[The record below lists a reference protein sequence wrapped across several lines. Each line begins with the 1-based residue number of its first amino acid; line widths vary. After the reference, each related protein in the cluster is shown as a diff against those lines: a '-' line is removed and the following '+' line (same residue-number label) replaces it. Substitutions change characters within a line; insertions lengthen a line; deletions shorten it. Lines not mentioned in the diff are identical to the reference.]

1 MTFTSTSRA
10 DWQAQAHSAG
20 TRRSPG
26 WTLADEREARTARE
40 EEMTTAAHPQTARRR
55 PGAQESQGSPGE
67 AENDV
72 PWGAGDASLPQGHP
86 PTRPGERLVATRPRL
101 PFIPRVTAG
110 LEVAILDPRLEGGA
124 CGRRNVPCGCF
135 S

>member
-55 PGAQESQGSPGE
+55 PGAQESQGSPGKPRTTRRG
-67 AENDV
+67 V
-72 PWGAGDASLPQGHP
+72 LGTLPSRRDP
-86 PTRPGERLVATRPRL
+86 PPRPGERLAATRPHL

-124 CGRRNVPCGCF
+124 CGHRNVPRGCF
-135 S
+135 L

>member
-1 MTFTSTSRA
+1 MAINKREARWRRWETTLRLIITVRGVVNTYLRGMVMTFTSTSRA
-10 DWQAQAHSAG
+10 DWQTQAHSAG

-67 AENDV
+67 AENDA

-86 PTRPGERLVATRPRL
+86 PPRPGERLVA
-101 PFIPRVTAG
+101 
-110 LEVAILDPRLEGGA
+110 
-124 CGRRNVPCGCF
+124 
-135 S
+135 SW